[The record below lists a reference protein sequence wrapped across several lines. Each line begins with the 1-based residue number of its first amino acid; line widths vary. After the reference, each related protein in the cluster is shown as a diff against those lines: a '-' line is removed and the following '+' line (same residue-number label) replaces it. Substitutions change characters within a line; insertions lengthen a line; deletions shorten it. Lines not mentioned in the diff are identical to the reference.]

1 MGVALK
7 MDPDAVD
14 TAAENLKSA
23 AEEFSREWSS
33 LDAGTSNDLV
43 GITVR
48 EFAFRTG
55 LAAATVFWAE
65 RVGGFCERVVDG
77 AEYMQTGAAEAR
89 AADGYAAGDFVELA
103 DSTGPAEYTADAYYE
118 ATGAE
123 RPDSVTEGLPR
134 SGAAVPVA

>member
-23 AEEFSREWSS
+23 AEECSREWSS

-55 LAAATVFWAE
+55 LAAATVFWA
-65 RVGGFCERVVDG
+65 
-77 AEYMQTGAAEAR
+77 
-89 AADGYAAGDFVELA
+89 
-103 DSTGPAEYTADAYYE
+103 
-118 ATGAE
+118 
-123 RPDSVTEGLPR
+123 
-134 SGAAVPVA
+134 